1 MLLLH
6 GFPRSS
12 ATSFAH
18 VCSEIR
24 NILHYFCTNLL
35 HFVHIVRHN
44 ESPPPKET
52 KGIRKV
58 VHGCAGFT
66 PVQQV
71 DIAAH
76 LASSA
81 AVSSASLHPKNPSP
95 VIALMASDAAYS
107 GICDIQVR
115 EQRNLANERPVIH
128 ATGYLIHV
136 PHLLAEHHE
145 VLIDHIL
152 VKPNGCFHLLN
163 ESTLPF
169 RVTNLLRK
177 TRKGIGSP
185 WFIRFRDGPLGT
197 SPHIQPIVRQ
207 HDWW

>member
-1 MLLLH
+1 ML
-6 GFPRSS
+6 
-12 ATSFAH
+12 
-18 VCSEIR
+18 
-24 NILHYFCTNLL
+24 
-35 HFVHIVRHN
+35 
-44 ESPPPKET
+44 
-52 KGIRKV
+52 
-58 VHGCAGFT
+58 
-66 PVQQV
+66 PVQTVEMQV
-71 DIAAH
+71 H
-76 LASSA
+76 LLSSSTASSA
-81 AVSSASLHPKNPSP
+81 RLQPKNPGSLI
-95 VIALMASDAAYS
+95 VATSDAAVH
-107 GICDIQVR
+107 GQAAFGAG
-115 EQRNLANERPVIH
+115 EQRRLADECPVIH
-128 ATGYLIHV
+128 ATGHLIHV

>member
-1 MLLLH
+1 MAQKDPPTHGTEGLL
-6 GFPRSS
+6 P
-12 ATSFAH
+12 
-18 VCSEIR
+18 
-24 NILHYFCTNLL
+24 ILHRSRLML
-35 HFVHIVRHN
+35 
-44 ESPPPKET
+44 
-52 KGIRKV
+52 
-58 VHGCAGFT
+58 
-66 PVQQV
+66 PVQTVEMQV
-71 DIAAH
+71 H
-76 LASSA
+76 LVSSSTASSA
-81 AVSSASLHPKNPSP
+81 RLQPKNPGSLI
-95 VIALMASDAAYS
+95 VATSDAAVH
-107 GICDIQVR
+107 GQAAFGAG
-115 EQRNLANERPVIH
+115 EQRRLADECPVVH
-128 ATGYLIHV
+128 ATGHLIHV